1 MTTPEARG
9 GRSFAADPVV
19 ETPGE
24 LSPIWAAQLVSCV
37 VDENVGLPD
46 AAVLT
51 FRDPDH
57 EFLQSTGITIGTPLK
72 VSVVTVSGQARER
85 LFNGEVTGME
95 VDRDSTGSFTVVRA
109 YSKAHRLQRG
119 RKVVAYRNMT
129 ASAIVRKVAAGA
141 GLTCGTVE
149 AAPVTYKQLS
159 QANVSDWDFLQF
171 LAGESGAQVRVDD
184 KGVLQFTKPEK
195 ASGAPAPSTP
205 ATRNPMVLEYGR
217 NLLALRASLSAA
229 DGASQ
234 VEVRG
239 WDVITKKPL
248 VARKPS
254 VNSDTVV
261 PGLSPALAARFGKSS
276 KLTVTDTPYRTQAET
291 TAVADA
297 VADQVSAGFG
307 ELEVL
312 AEGNPRL
319 RAGKPVALGNVGQA
333 FSGKYTATAVQ
344 HVLEPHGGYRT
355 TVWVSASPD
364 RSLTGLVTGANAPG
378 RGPRMPGLAI
388 GVVTDVREQ
397 GGAQNGGVRLKFPWL
412 DDTYVT
418 DWVRTVQWGG
428 KGGGGVVSPEVN
440 DEVLV
445 GFEQGLLD
453 SPYVI
458 GGLYNGVDKPS
469 PHDIPLIDKTTGK
482 VNRRS
487 IVSRSGH
494 RVELLDA
501 RAPGRSG
508 VRLRSADERLEVFL
522 DNRRDR
528 IELTVYAAKGGTKPL
543 SSVVLDKNGITL
555 DARQGDVSVSGR
567 NVDIN
572 GRVGVKIGGRTVDI
586 DGSQYVNI
594 KGRTGV
600 TVDGGL
606 LGVLKAK
613 LIRIN

>member
-1 MTTPEARG
+1 MTAEARG
-9 GRSFAADPVV
+9 RLFAADPVV
-19 ETPGE
+19 ETPDE
-24 LSPIWAAQLVSCV
+24 LPQIWAAQLVSCV

-46 AAVLT
+46 AAQLT

-57 EFLQSTGITIGTPLK
+57 EFLQATGITIGTPLK

-85 LFNGEVTGME
+85 LFDGEVTALE
-95 VDRDSTGSFTVVRA
+95 LDRDSTGSFTVVRA

-141 GLTCGTVE
+141 GLACGTVQ

-171 LAGESGAQVRVDD
+171 LAGESGALVRVDD
-184 KGVLQFTKPEK
+184 KGLLQFTKPVK
-195 ASGAPAPSTP
+195 ASGAPAPSTSSS
-205 ATRNPMVLEYGR
+205 RDPMVLEYGA

-239 WDVITKKPL
+239 WDVTTKKPL
-248 VARKPS
+248 VSRQPS
-254 VNSDTVV
+254 VTSDTVV
-261 PGLSPALAARFGKSS
+261 PGLSPALAAGRFGKSA
-276 KLTVTDTPYRTQAET
+276 KLTVTDTPYRTLSET

-297 VADQVSAGFG
+297 VSDRVSAGFG
-307 ELEVL
+307 ELEAV

-355 TVWVSASPD
+355 TVWVSAGPD
-364 RSLTGLVTGANAPG
+364 RSLTGLVTGADAPG
-378 RGPRMPGLAI
+378 RGARLPGLAI
-388 GVVTDVREQ
+388 GVVTDIREI
-397 GGAQNGGVRLKFPWL
+397 GGAENGSVKLKFPWL
-412 DDTYVT
+412 DDTYTT

-428 KGGGGVVSPEVN
+428 KGGGGVFSPEVN

-469 PHDIPLIDKTTGK
+469 PHKVPLIDKATGK

-494 RVELLDA
+494 RMELLDA
-501 RAPGRSG
+501 RAPGQSG
-508 VRLRSADERLEVFL
+508 LRLVSGDERLEVSL
-522 DNRRDR
+522 DQRRGR
-528 IELTVYAAKGGTKPL
+528 IELTVYAGKGRQPL
-543 SSVVLDKNGITL
+543 TSVLLDKKGITL
-555 DARQGDVSVSGR
+555 DAGRGDVSISGG
-567 NVDIN
+567 NVDIQ
-572 GRVGVKIGGRTVDI
+572 GRVGVKIGGRTVSVT
-586 DGSQYVNI
+586 GSSN
-594 KGRTGV
+594 V

>member
-1 MTTPEARG
+1 MTAEARG
-9 GRSFAADPVV
+9 RLFTADPVV
-19 ETPGE
+19 EAPAE
-24 LSPIWAAQLVSCV
+24 LPQIWAAQLVSCV

-46 AAVLT
+46 AAQLT

-57 EFLQSTGITIGTPLK
+57 EFLQATGITIGTPLK
-72 VSVVTVSGQARER
+72 VSVVTVSGQAREL
-85 LFNGEVTGME
+85 LFNGEVTALE
-95 VDRDSTGSFTVVRA
+95 LDRDSTGSFTVVRA

-141 GLTCGTVE
+141 GLACGTVQ

-171 LAGESGAQVRVDD
+171 LAGESGALVRVDD
-184 KGVLQFTKPEK
+184 KGLLQFTKPVK
-195 ASGAPAPSTP
+195 ASGAPAPSTSSS
-205 ATRNPMVLEYGR
+205 RDPMVLEYGA

-239 WDVITKKPL
+239 WDVTTKKPL
-248 VARKPS
+248 VSRQPS
-254 VNSDTVV
+254 VISDTVV
-261 PGLSPALAARFGKSS
+261 PGLSPALAAARFGKSA
-276 KLTVTDTPYRTQAET
+276 KLTVTDTPYRTLSET
-291 TAVADA
+291 TVVADA
-297 VADQVSAGFG
+297 VSGQVSAGFA
-307 ELEVL
+307 ELEAV

-333 FSGKYTATAVQ
+333 FSGKYTATAVR

-364 RSLTGLVTGANAPG
+364 RSLTGLVTGAGAPG
-378 RGPRMPGLAI
+378 RGARLPGLAI
-388 GVVTDVREQ
+388 GVVTDVRET
-397 GGAQNGGVRLKFPWL
+397 GGAENGSVKLKFPWL
-412 DDTYVT
+412 DDTYTT

-428 KGGGGVVSPEVN
+428 KGGGGVFSPEVN

-469 PHDIPLIDKTTGK
+469 PHKVPLIDKATGK

-487 IVSRSGH
+487 FVSRSGH
-494 RVELLDA
+494 RMELLDA
-501 RAPGRSG
+501 RAPGQSG
-508 VRLRSADERLEVFL
+508 LRLVSGDERLEVSL
-522 DNRRDR
+522 DQRRGR
-528 IELTVYAAKGGTKPL
+528 IELTVYAGKGRQPL
-543 SSVVLDKNGITL
+543 TSVLLDKKGITL
-555 DARQGDVSVSGR
+555 DAGRGDVSISGG
-567 NVDIN
+567 NVDIQ
-572 GRVGVKIGGRTVDI
+572 GRVGVKIGGRTVSVT
-586 DGSQYVNI
+586 GSSD
-594 KGRTGV
+594 V

>member
-1 MTTPEARG
+1 MSTAVERG
-9 GRSFAADPVV
+9 GRSFAADPIV
-19 ETPGE
+19 ETPAE
-24 LSPIWAAQLVSCV
+24 LPPVWAAQLVNCV

-57 EFLQSTGITIGTPLK
+57 EFLQKTGITIGTPLR
-72 VSVVTVSGQARER
+72 VSVETVSGQARER
-85 LFNGEVTGME
+85 LFSGEVTALE
-95 VDRDSTGSFTVVRA
+95 LDRDRTGSFTVVRA

-129 ASAIVRKVAAGA
+129 AAAIVRKVAAGA
-141 GLTCGTVE
+141 GLTCGTVQ
-149 AAPVTYKQLS
+149 AAPVTYQQLS

-171 LAGESGAQVRVDD
+171 LAAESGAQVRVDD
-184 KGVLQFTKPEK
+184 QGLLQFTRPEK
-195 ASGAPAPSTP
+195 ASGAPAPSTS

-229 DGASQ
+229 DGAQQ

-239 WDVITKKPL
+239 WDVTTKRPL
-248 VARKPS
+248 VAARPS
-254 VNSDTVV
+254 VDSDTVV
-261 PGLSPALAARFGKSS
+261 PGLSPAFAARFGKA

-291 TAVADA
+291 KAVADA

-307 ELEVL
+307 ELEAL
-312 AEGNPRL
+312 AEGNPKL

-364 RSLTGLVTGANAPG
+364 RSLTGLVTGANAPS
-378 RGPRMPGLAI
+378 RGPRIPGLAI
-388 GVVTDVREQ
+388 GVVTDVREP
-397 GGAQNGGVRLKFPWL
+397 GGAESGAVKLKFPWL

-469 PHDIPLIDKTTGK
+469 PHDVPLIDKTTGK

-487 IVSRSGH
+487 VVSRSGH

-508 VRLRSADERLEVFL
+508 VRLLTADEHMEVFL
-522 DNRRDR
+522 DDRQDR
-528 IELTVYAAKGGTKPL
+528 IELTVYSGKGKARQPL
-543 SSVVLDKNGITL
+543 SSVVLDRKGITL
-555 DARQGDVSVSGR
+555 DAGRGDVSVSGR
-567 NVDIN
+567 NVDIQ
-572 GRVGVKIGGRTVDI
+572 GRVDVKIGGRNVNVTG
-586 DGSQYVNI
+586 GS
-594 KGRTGV
+594 GV

>member
-9 GRSFAADPVV
+9 GRSFAADPVI

-24 LSPIWAAQLVSCV
+24 LPRIWAAQLVSCV
-37 VDENVGLPD
+37 VDENMGLPD

-57 EFLQSTGITIGTPLK
+57 EFLRATGITIGTPVR

-85 LFNGEVTGME
+85 LFDGEVTGLE
-95 VDRDSTGSFTVVRA
+95 VDRDRTGSFTVVRA
-109 YSKAHRLQRG
+109 YSRAHRLQRG

-129 ASAIVRKVAAGA
+129 AEAIVRKVAAGA
-141 GLTCGTVE
+141 GLACGRVE
-149 AAPVTYKQLS
+149 AAPVTYRQLS
-159 QANVSDWDFLQF
+159 QANVSDWDFLQY
-171 LAGESGAQVRVDD
+171 LAQESGAQVHVDD
-184 KGVLQFTKPEK
+184 KGLLHFAPPRK

-205 ATRNPMVLEYGR
+205 ATRDPMVLEYGR

-239 WDVITKKPL
+239 WDVTTKRPL
-248 VARKPS
+248 VARAPS
-254 VNSDTVV
+254 VESDTVV
-261 PGLSPALAARFGKSS
+261 PGLSPALSARFGRSS

-291 TAVADA
+291 TAAADA
-297 VADQVSAGFG
+297 TAAHVSASFG
-307 ELEVL
+307 ELEAVV
-312 AEGNPRL
+312 EGNPRL
-319 RAGKPVALGNVGQA
+319 RAGLPVALGNVGQA
-333 FSGKYTATAVQ
+333 FSGRYTATAVH

-364 RSLTGLVTGANAPG
+364 RSLAGLVTGANAPA
-378 RGPRMPGLAI
+378 RSPRMPGLAI
-388 GVVTDVREQ
+388 GVVTDVREP
-397 GGAQNGGVRLKFPWL
+397 GGSQSGAVRLKFPWL

-453 SPYVI
+453 APYVI
-458 GGLYNGVDKPS
+458 GGLYNGVDTPS
-469 PHDIPLIDKTTGK
+469 AHDVPLVDGTSGR

-487 IVSRSGH
+487 LVSRSGH

-501 RAPGRSG
+501 RAPGPSG

-522 DNRRDR
+522 DDRRDR
-528 IELTVYAAKGGTKPL
+528 IELTVYAGRTRQVL
-543 SSVVLDKNGITL
+543 TSVRLDRKGITL
-555 DARQGDVSVSGR
+555 DAGRGDVSVSGR
-567 NVDIN
+567 NVDIQ
-572 GRVGVKIGGRTVDI
+572 GRVGVNVAGRKVRVS
-586 DGSQYVNI
+586 GSSE
-594 KGRTGV
+594 V

>member
-1 MTTPEARG
+1 MSTSGEQG
-9 GRSFAADPVV
+9 GRSFAADPIV
-19 ETPGE
+19 EAPGE
-24 LSPIWAAQLVSCV
+24 LPPIWAAQLVSCV
-37 VDENVGLPD
+37 VDENVGLPN

-57 EFLQSTGITIGTPLK
+57 EFLTATGITIGTPLR

-85 LFNGEVTGME
+85 LFDGEVTALE
-95 VDRDSTGSFTVVRA
+95 VDRDRTGSFTVVRA

-129 ASAIVRKVAAGA
+129 AAAIVRKVAAGA
-141 GLTCGTVE
+141 GLACGTVQ
-149 AAPVTYKQLS
+149 AAPVTYQQLS

-171 LAGESGAQVRVDD
+171 LAAESGAQVRVDD
-184 KGVLQFTKPEK
+184 KGLLQFTKPEK
-195 ASGAPAPSTP
+195 ASGAPAPSTS

-229 DGASQ
+229 DGAQQ

-239 WDVITKKPL
+239 WDVTTKRPL
-248 VARKPS
+248 VSRQPS

-261 PGLSPALAARFGKSS
+261 PGLSPAFAARFGKSS

-297 VADQVSAGFG
+297 VAAQVSAGFG
-307 ELEVL
+307 ELEVV
-312 AEGNPRL
+312 AEGNPKL
-319 RAGKPVALGNVGQA
+319 RAGKPVALGNVGKA

-344 HVLEPHGGYRT
+344 HVLEPQGGYRT

-364 RSLTGLVTGANAPG
+364 RSLTGLVTGANAPS

-388 GVVTDVREQ
+388 GVVTDVREP
-397 GGAQNGGVRLKFPWL
+397 GGSQRGAVKLKFPWL

-458 GGLYNGVDKPS
+458 GGLYNGVDEPS
-469 PHDIPLIDKTTGK
+469 PHDVPLIDRTSGK

-487 IVSRSGH
+487 VVSRSGH

-508 VRLRSADERLEVFL
+508 VRLMTGDERLEVFL
-522 DNRRDR
+522 DDRQNR
-528 IELTVYAAKGGTKPL
+528 IELTVYAGKARPVT
-543 SSVVLDKNGITL
+543 SVVLDRSGITL
-555 DARQGDVSVSGR
+555 DAKQGDVTVKGR
-567 NVDIN
+567 QVDITGTN
-572 GRVGVKIGGRTVDI
+572 KVQIDGRSVGVNGKSD
-586 DGSQYVNI
+586 
-594 KGRTGV
+594 V

>member
-1 MTTPEARG
+1 MSTAEAQG

-19 ETPGE
+19 EAPAE
-24 LSPIWAAQLVSCV
+24 LPKIWAAQLVSCV

-57 EFLQSTGITIGTPLK
+57 EFLRATGITIGTPLR
-72 VSVVTVSGQARER
+72 VSVVTVSGRARER
-85 LFNGEVTGME
+85 LFNGEVTALE

-129 ASAIVRKVAAGA
+129 AAAIVRKVAAGA
-141 GLTCGTVE
+141 GLACGTVE
-149 AAPVTYKQLS
+149 AAPVSYRQLS
-159 QANVSDWDFLQF
+159 QANVSDWEFLQY

-184 KGVLQFTKPEK
+184 QGVLQFTRPEK
-195 ASGAPAPSTP
+195 AAGAPAPSTS
-205 ATRNPMVLEYGR
+205 ATRDPMVLEYGR
-217 NLLALRASLSAA
+217 NLLALRAALSAA
-229 DGASQ
+229 DGAAS

-239 WDVITKKPL
+239 WDVTTKKPL
-248 VARKPS
+248 VARQPS
-254 VNSDTVV
+254 VVSDTVV
-261 PGLSPALAARFGKSS
+261 PGLSPQTGARFGASA
-276 KLTVTDTPYRTQAET
+276 KLAVTDTPYRTQAET
-291 TAVADA
+291 TAAA
-297 VADQVSAGFG
+297 GAMAAQVSAGFG
-307 ELEVL
+307 ELEAV

-319 RAGKPVALGNVGQA
+319 RAGKPVALGNVGPA
-333 FSGKYTATAVQ
+333 FSGRYTATAVR
-344 HVLEPHGGYRT
+344 HVLEPYGGYRT

-388 GVVTDVREQ
+388 GVVTDVREP
-397 GGAQNGGVRLKFPWL
+397 GGAERGEVRLRFPWL
-412 DDTYVT
+412 DDTYTT

-458 GGLYNGVDKPS
+458 GGLYNGVDRPS
-469 PHDIPLIDKTTGK
+469 PHDVPLVDATSGR

-487 IVSRSGH
+487 VVSRSGH

-501 RAPGRSG
+501 RAPGPSG
-508 VRLRSADERLEVFL
+508 LRFTTGDERLEVRL
-522 DNRRDR
+522 DDRRDR
-528 IELTVYAAKGGTKPL
+528 IELTVYAGRGRPL
-543 SSVVLDKNGITL
+543 TSVLLDRDGITL
-555 DARQGDVSVSGR
+555 DAGRGDVTVRGR
-567 NVDIN
+567 
-572 GRVGVKIGGRTVDI
+572 RVEIDATDTATVGGRSVR
-586 DGSQYVNI
+586 V
-594 KGRTGV
+594 TGQTEA

-606 LGVLKAK
+606 LGVLKAR
-613 LIRIN
+613 LIKIN

>member
-1 MTTPEARG
+1 
-9 GRSFAADPVV
+9 V

-24 LSPIWAAQLVSCV
+24 LPPVWAAQLVSCV

-57 EFLQSTGITIGTPLK
+57 EFLTKTGITIGTPLR
-72 VSVVTVSGQARER
+72 VSVVTVTGQARER
-85 LFNGEVTGME
+85 LFNGEVTALE
-95 VDRDSTGSFTVVRA
+95 VDRDRTGSFTVVRA
-109 YSKAHRLQRG
+109 FSKAHRLQRG

-129 ASAIVRKVAAGA
+129 AAAIVRKVAAGA
-141 GLTCGTVE
+141 GLACGTVQ

-171 LAGESGAQVRVDD
+171 LAAESGAQVRVDD
-184 KGVLQFTKPEK
+184 KGLLQFTKPQK
-195 ASGAPAPSTP
+195 ASGAPAPSTS
-205 ATRNPMVLEYGR
+205 AARNPMVLEYGR

-229 DGASQ
+229 DGAQQ

-239 WDVITKKPL
+239 WDVTTKRPL
-248 VARKPS
+248 VARQPS
-254 VNSDTVV
+254 VDSDTVA
-261 PGLSPALAARFGKSS
+261 PGLSPALAARFGTSS

-291 TAVADA
+291 KAVADA
-297 VADQVSAGFG
+297 VAAQVGAGFG

-312 AEGNPRL
+312 AEGNPML

-364 RSLTGLVTGANAPG
+364 RSLTGLVTGANAPS

-388 GVVTDVREQ
+388 GVVTDVREPA
-397 GGAQNGGVRLKFPWL
+397 GSERGAVRLKFPWL

-428 KGGGGVVSPEVN
+428 RGGGGVVSPEVN

-469 PHDIPLIDKTTGK
+469 PHDVPLIDKTTGK

-501 RAPGRSG
+501 RSPGRSG
-508 VRLRSADERLEVFL
+508 VRMMSADERLEVFL

-528 IELTVYAAKGGTKPL
+528 IEMTVYSGKGRRVL
-543 SSVVLDKNGITL
+543 SSVVLDKQGITL
-555 DARQGDVSVSGR
+555 DAGRGNVNVSGA

-572 GRVGVKIGGRTVDI
+572 GRVGVKIGGRTVDVT
-586 DGSQYVNI
+586 GA
-594 KGRTGV
+594 TGV

>member
-1 MTTPEARG
+1 MSGGVRD
-9 GRSFAADPVV
+9 GRSFAADPIV

-24 LSPIWAAQLVSCV
+24 LPPVWAAQLVSCV

-57 EFLQSTGITIGTPLK
+57 EFLRNTGITIGTPLR
-72 VSVVTVSGQARER
+72 VSVVTVTGQARER
-85 LFNGEVTGME
+85 LFNGEVTALE
-95 VDRDSTGSFTVVRA
+95 VDRDRTGSFTVVRA
-109 YSKAHRLQRG
+109 FSKAHRLQRG

-129 ASAIVRKVAAGA
+129 AAAIVRKVAAGA
-141 GLTCGTVE
+141 GLACGTVQ

-171 LAGESGAQVRVDD
+171 LAAESGAQVRVDD
-184 KGVLQFTKPEK
+184 KGLLQFTKPQK
-195 ASGAPAPSTP
+195 ASGAPAPSTS
-205 ATRNPMVLEYGR
+205 AAQNPMVLEYGR

-229 DGASQ
+229 DGAQQ

-239 WDVITKKPL
+239 WDVTTKRPL
-248 VARKPS
+248 VARQPS
-254 VNSDTVV
+254 VDSDTVV

-291 TAVADA
+291 KAVANA
-297 VADQVSAGFG
+297 VASQVSASFG
-307 ELEVL
+307 ELEVM
-312 AEGNPRL
+312 AEGNPML
-319 RAGKPVALGNVGQA
+319 RAGKPIALGNVGQA

-364 RSLTGLVTGANAPG
+364 RSLTGLVTGANAPS

-388 GVVTDVREQ
+388 GVVTDVREPA
-397 GGAQNGGVRLKFPWL
+397 GSERGAVKLKFPWL

-469 PHDIPLIDKTTGK
+469 PHDVPLIDKTTGR

-501 RAPGRSG
+501 RAPGLSG
-508 VRLRSADERLEVFL
+508 VRMMSADERLEVFL

-528 IELTVYAAKGGTKPL
+528 IEMTVYAGKGRQVL
-543 SSVVLDKNGITL
+543 SSVMLDKKGITL
-555 DARQGDVSVSGR
+555 DAGRGNVNVSGA

-572 GRVGVKIGGRTVDI
+572 GRVGVKIGGRTVDVT
-586 DGSQYVNI
+586 GA
-594 KGRTGV
+594 TGV

>member
-1 MTTPEARG
+1 MSTAAERG
-9 GRSFAADPVV
+9 GRSFAADPIV

-24 LSPIWAAQLVSCV
+24 LPPVWAAQLVSCV

-57 EFLQSTGITIGTPLK
+57 EFLSKTGITIGTPLK
-72 VSVVTVSGQARER
+72 VSVETVIGKARER
-85 LFNGEVTGME
+85 LFNGEVTALE
-95 VDRDSTGSFTVVRA
+95 ADRDRTGSFTVVRA

-129 ASAIVRKVAAGA
+129 AAAIVRKVAAGA
-141 GLTCGTVE
+141 GLTCGTVQ
-149 AAPVTYKQLS
+149 AAPVTYQQLS

-171 LAGESGAQVRVDD
+171 LAAESGAQVRVDD
-184 KGVLQFTKPEK
+184 KGLLQFTKPQQ
-195 ASGAPAPSTP
+195 ASGAPAPSTS

-217 NLLALRASLSAA
+217 NLLTLRASLSAA
-229 DGASQ
+229 DGAQQ

-239 WDVITKKPL
+239 WDVTTKRPL
-248 VARKPS
+248 VARQPS
-254 VNSDTVV
+254 VTSDTVV
-261 PGLSPALAARFGKSS
+261 PGLAPQFAARFGKSS

-291 TAVADA
+291 RAVADA
-297 VADQVSAGFG
+297 VAAQVSAGFG
-307 ELEVL
+307 ELEVV
-312 AEGNPRL
+312 AEGNPVL
-319 RAGKPVALGNVGQA
+319 RAGKPVTLGNVGKA

-364 RSLTGLVTGANAPG
+364 RSLTGLVTGANAPS

-388 GVVTDVREQ
+388 GVVTDVGEP
-397 GGAQNGGVRLKFPWL
+397 GGAESGAVKLTFPWL

-469 PHDIPLIDKTTGK
+469 PHDVPLIDKTTGK

-508 VRLRSADERLEVFL
+508 VRLMTADERLEVFL
-522 DNRRDR
+522 DDRRNR
-528 IELTVYAAKGGTKPL
+528 IELTVYATKANPV
-543 SSVVLDKNGITL
+543 SSVVLDNSGITL
-555 DARQGDVSVSGR
+555 EAKTGTVTVNAKDV
-567 NVDIN
+567 NIN
-572 GRVGVKIGGRTVDI
+572 GTNSVQIDGRSVGV
-586 DGSQYVNI
+586 
-594 KGRTGV
+594 TGKTDA

-606 LGVLKAK
+606 KAVLNGKFVH
-613 LIRIN
+613 IN

>member
-1 MTTPEARG
+1 MSPSESG
-9 GRSFAADPVV
+9 GRSFAADPIV
-19 ETPGE
+19 EAPGE
-24 LSPIWAAQLVSCV
+24 LPQIWAAQLVSCV

-46 AAVLT
+46 TAVLT
-51 FRDPDH
+51 YRDPDH
-57 EFLQSTGITIGTPLK
+57 EFLRATGVTIGSPLR
-72 VSVVTVSGQARER
+72 VSVMTVKGQARER
-85 LFNGEVTGME
+85 LFNGEVTALE
-95 VDRDSTGSFTVVRA
+95 IDRDRTGSFTVVRA

-129 ASAIVRKVAAGA
+129 AAAIVRKVAAGA
-141 GLTCGTVE
+141 GLAVGKVE

-184 KGVLQFTKPEK
+184 KGLLQFTKPVE
-195 ASGAPAPSTP
+195 ASGAPAPSTS

-229 DGASQ
+229 DGTSKVQ
-234 VEVRG
+234 VRG
-239 WDVITKKPL
+239 WDVTTKRPL
-248 VARKPS
+248 VAEQPS
-254 VNSDTVV
+254 VVSDTVV
-261 PGLSPALAARFGKSS
+261 PGLSPQFAARFGKSAVA
-276 KLTVTDTPYRTQAET
+276 VTDTPYRTQAET
-291 TAVADA
+291 TAVAKA
-297 VADQVSAGFG
+297 AAAQTSAGFG
-307 ELEVL
+307 ELEAV
-312 AEGNPRL
+312 AEGNPLL

-333 FSGKYTATAVQ
+333 FSGRYTATAVQ

-378 RGPRMPGLAI
+378 RGPRIPGLAI
-388 GVVTDVREQ
+388 GVVTDVREPNGSQ
-397 GGAQNGGVRLKFPWL
+397 RGAVRLKFPWL

-458 GGLYNGVDKPS
+458 GGLYNGVDQPS
-469 PHDIPLIDKTTGK
+469 PHDVPLIDKTSGK

-487 IVSRSGH
+487 VVSRSGH

-501 RAPGRSG
+501 SAPGPSG
-508 VRLRSADERLEVFL
+508 LRLVTGDERLEVRM
-522 DNRRDR
+522 DDRRDR
-528 IELTVYAAKGGTKPL
+528 IELTVYAGRNRPL
-543 SSVVLDKNGITL
+543 TSVLLDKNGITL
-555 DARQGDVSVSGR
+555 DAGQGTVKVSGR
-567 NVDIN
+567 Q
-572 GRVGVKIGGRTVDI
+572 VDI
-586 DGSQYVNI
+586 DGTAGVSI
-594 KGRTGV
+594 GGRSVRVSGTSDV
-600 TVDGGL
+600 TVNGGL
-606 LGVLKAK
+606 LAVLKAR

>member
-1 MTTPEARG
+1 MTTSDSG
-9 GRSFAADPVV
+9 GRSFAADPIV

-24 LSPIWAAQLVSCV
+24 LPPIWAAQLVSCV

-57 EFLQSTGITIGTPLK
+57 EFLKTTGITIGTPLR
-72 VSVVTVSGQARER
+72 VSVVTVKGQARER
-85 LFNGEVTGME
+85 LFNGEVTALE
-95 VDRDSTGSFTVVRA
+95 VDRDRTGSFTVVRA

-141 GLTCGTVE
+141 GLTCGTVQ

-171 LAGESGAQVRVDD
+171 LAAESGAQVRVDD
-184 KGVLQFTKPEK
+184 KGMLQFTKARK
-195 ASGAPAPSTP
+195 ASGAPAPSTS
-205 ATRNPMVLEYGR
+205 ATRNPLVLEYGR

-239 WDVITKKPL
+239 WDTTTKRPL
-248 VARKPS
+248 VARQPS

-261 PGLSPALAARFGKSS
+261 PGLSPALASARFGTSA
-276 KLTVTDTPYRTQAET
+276 KLTVTDTSYRTQAET
-291 TAVADA
+291 TAVANA

-307 ELEVL
+307 ELEVV
-312 AEGNPRL
+312 AEGNPVL

-344 HVLEPHGGYRT
+344 HILEPHGGYRT

-364 RSLTGLVTGANAPG
+364 RSLTGLVTGANAPS

-388 GVVTDVREQ
+388 GVVTDVREP
-397 GGAQNGGVRLKFPWL
+397 GGAESGGVKLTFPWL

-469 PHDIPLIDKTTGK
+469 PHDVPLIDKTSGK

-487 IVSRSGH
+487 FVSRSGH

-508 VRLRSADERLEVFL
+508 VRLMSADERLEVFL
-522 DNRRDR
+522 DGRRDR
-528 IELTVYAAKGGTKPL
+528 IELNVFAGKSRQPL
-543 SSVVLDKNGITL
+543 SSVTLDKKGITL
-555 DARQGDVSVSGR
+555 DAGRGNVSVSGR

-572 GRVGVKIGGRTVDI
+572 GRVGVKIGGRTVSVSG
-586 DGSQYVNI
+586 GSS
-594 KGRTGV
+594 V